1 MTENALE
8 VRGLGKAYRGF
19 TLEDVSFAIPRGYV
33 MGLIGPNGAGKT
45 TIIKLVMN
53 LISRGAGEIEIFGL
67 DSLAHEVEVKSRIGF
82 VYDQACFP
90 HDATPRDLGWAIG
103 PCYPGWSDERYSA
116 LLLEFDLP
124 ENRKFKK
131 LSHGMQMK
139 LALALALSHDADLI
153 LMDEPTAGLDLG
165 FRRELLDHLS
175 AILQD
180 ERKSVLFSTH
190 VTSDLERIADFV
202 TFIRQGEI
210 VFTLPKDELRDE
222 WGIVKGN
229 GRLPER
235 LAGLP
240 VRGVRRGPY
249 GVEALVADAAA
260 ARERCG
266 KDVVVDR
273 ATLDDVMVFMTRGE
287 DHVDPR

>member
-45 TIIKLVMN
+45 TIIKLIMN
-53 LISRGAGEIEIFGL
+53 LVSRSAGEVEIFGL
-67 DSLAHEVEVKSRIGF
+67 DGREHEAEVKSRIGF
-82 VYDQACFP
+82 VYDEPCFP
-90 HDATPRDLGWAIG
+90 HDATARDLGWALG
-103 PCYPGWSDERYSA
+103 PFYSGWSEDRYRS
-116 LLLEFDLP
+116 LLGDFGLP

-180 ERKSVLFSTH
+180 DRKSVLFSTH
-190 VTSDLERIADFV
+190 VTSDLERIADFI
-202 TFIRQGEI
+202 TFIDRGRL
-210 VFTLPKDELRDE
+210 VFTLPKDELRDG

-229 GRLPER
+229 GRLPDQ

-287 DHVDPR
+287 DHVDAR

>member
-1 MTENALE
+1 
-8 VRGLGKAYRGF
+8 
-19 TLEDVSFAIPRGYV
+19 
-33 MGLIGPNGAGKT
+33 
-45 TIIKLVMN
+45 
-53 LISRGAGEIEIFGL
+53 
-67 DSLAHEVEVKSRIGF
+67 
-82 VYDQACFP
+82 
-90 HDATPRDLGWAIG
+90 
-103 PCYPGWSDERYSA
+103 
-116 LLLEFDLP
+116 
-124 ENRKFKK
+124 
-131 LSHGMQMK
+131 MK

-180 ERKSVLFSTH
+180 ESKSVLFSTH

-202 TFIRQGEI
+202 TFIHDGEL
-210 VFTLPKDELRDE
+210 VFTLPKDELRED

-229 GRLPER
+229 GSLPER

-240 VRGVRRGPY
+240 IRGVRRGPY

-287 DHVDPR
+287 NHVDAR